1 LCSKASAKVSSFF
14 HFSKFFAAFLL
25 LSSFLCL
32 FVWVLIV
39 VAVVC
44 VQRMVYMPF
53 CNMLISNELQKA
65 VFCVIKDGLL
75 ACGLR
80 PFATRKAVN
89 CVMPV
94 CGRLG
99 GKTQLA
105 VAMLCNDE
113 QNE

>member
-1 LCSKASAKVSSFF
+1 MIYPQNFEQKLWCCLCSG
-14 HFSKFFAAFLL
+14 
-25 LSSFLCL
+25 
-32 FVWVLIV
+32 
-39 VAVVC
+39 
-44 VQRMVYMPF
+44 MVYMPF